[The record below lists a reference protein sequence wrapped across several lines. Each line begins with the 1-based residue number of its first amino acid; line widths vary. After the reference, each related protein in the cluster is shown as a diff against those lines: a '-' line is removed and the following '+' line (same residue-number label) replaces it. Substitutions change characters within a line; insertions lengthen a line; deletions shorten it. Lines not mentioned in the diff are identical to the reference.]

1 MAVTKDRAIVA
12 RGALRALP
20 TMVRRSSDIP
30 NADSQRTADKTY
42 LSSECRDLIPCDN
55 VATIADS
62 ALALVADAAVVF
74 LGETDVGARL
84 GAQRKDG
91 NTRNDV
97 GGGEKASAKKT
108 VEGDPRP
115 AKSTRAARKCNAATR
130 LPPIVIL

>member
-1 MAVTKDRAIVA
+1 M
-12 RGALRALP
+12 
-20 TMVRRSSDIP
+20 
-30 NADSQRTADKTY
+30 
-42 LSSECRDLIPCDN
+42 IPCDN
-55 VATIADS
+55 VATIADA

-84 GAQRKDG
+84 GAQPKDG

-97 GGGEKASAKKT
+97 GGGEKASAKKR